1 MNKKLDKRTEKNIKK
16 LEVYLSKKI
25 NNEFSRNKAT
35 DISKDRR

>member
-1 MNKKLDKRTEKNIKK
+1 MNKLDKRTKSNIKK

-25 NNEFSRNKAT
+25 KNEFSRDKAT